1 MFGMDARKRSIAR
14 ISLFFAVCGLLGF
27 ALTFVSTPTARAAS
41 HSGVCIERTLA
52 SNKVY
57 DSYGHL
63 QGVLILANNTCGDE
77 TLAQFQGNTNTW
89 KTIDVYVEYTNKYGY
104 LHNGYG
110 YSPNI
115 IANSPSYFGYDCYYA
130 EIALV
135 DNKGNWNW
143 YGTSN
148 ACA

>member
-1 MFGMDARKRSIAR
+1 MFRTSVRRGIISR
-14 ISLFFAVCGLLGF
+14 ISLMIMVCTVLCL
-27 ALTFVSTPTARAAS
+27 ALTFVPAHSAHAAP
-41 HSGVCIERTLA
+41 HNVCVRSTLA
-52 SNKVY
+52 HNNVY

-63 QGVLILANNTCGDE
+63 QGVLILAHNTCGDE

-89 KTIDVYVEYTNKYGY
+89 GSIGVYVEYAQKIGY
-104 LHNGYG
+104 LHLGYG

-115 IANSPSYFGYDCYYA
+115 IADSPTYSGYDCYYA

-135 DNKGNWNW
+135 DNRGKWNW

-148 ACA
+148 VCA